1 MLPWAFGDVVSAAAG
16 GGVDVVG
23 DGGPVTGAGFCFIL
37 FFLASASWKMLVPS

>member
-23 DGGPVTGAGFCFIL
+23 DGGPVTGAGFCFII
-37 FFLASASWKMLVPS
+37 FFLVSASWKMLVPS